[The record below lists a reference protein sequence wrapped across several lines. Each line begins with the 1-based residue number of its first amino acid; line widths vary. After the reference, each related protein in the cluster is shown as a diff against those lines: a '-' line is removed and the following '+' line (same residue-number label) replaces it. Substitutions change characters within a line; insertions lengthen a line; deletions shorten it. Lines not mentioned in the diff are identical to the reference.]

1 MSTVEIQDLTTFIK
15 DIYSEL
21 VKETKELE
29 KKHKTQK
36 QEISTKIKTLISKEN
51 ESEDIDIVS
60 LAETVENHKR
70 EKEDMD
76 IQHDL
81 DNHTIVKNT
90 HAHLQKLVLAFP
102 RHIPAGVAWTPEEI
116 EKNKQAAREWMFN
129 VAQSIITSRL
139 TINPRNH
146 SDIIAAVEE
155 SRINKNVLRPEI
167 AFFIQFSQQNRD
179 ARLPISCLIELNNMR
194 GDNVI
199 KQVNQLTMRLVKM
212 IFEPIE

>member
-1 MSTVEIQDLTTFIK
+1 MPTVEIQDLTTFVK

-60 LAETVENHKR
+60 LAETVEKHKR

-76 IQHDL
+76 IQHGL
-81 DNHTIVKNT
+81 DNYMIVKNT
-90 HAHLQKLVLAFP
+90 HTQLQKLGSDIKIIVN
-102 RHIPAGVAWTPEEI
+102 TPFDNEI
-116 EKNKQAAREWMFN
+116 EKNKQEARKWMFN
-129 VAQSIITSRL
+129 VAQSLIISRL
-139 TINPRNH
+139 TAGDC
-146 SDIIAAVEE
+146 SDIVVSLEE

-167 AFFIQFSQQNRD
+167 AFFIQFSQKRD
-179 ARLPISCLIELNNMR
+179 ARLPYCCWSGLTNLVGNKML
-194 GDNVI
+194 
-199 KQVNQLTMRLVKM
+199 KQINQLSKRLVEIM
-212 IFEPIE
+212 FEPIE

>member
-60 LAETVENHKR
+60 LAETVEKHKR

-81 DNHTIVKNT
+81 DNYMIVKNT
-90 HAHLQKLVLAFP
+90 HAQLQKLV
-102 RHIPAGVAWTPEEI
+102 GVPEIVDTHEEI
-116 EKNKQAAREWMFN
+116 KDLKTTVRFM
-129 VAQSIITSRL
+129 
-139 TINPRNH
+139 
-146 SDIIAAVEE
+146 
-155 SRINKNVLRPEI
+155 
-167 AFFIQFSQQNRD
+167 
-179 ARLPISCLIELNNMR
+179 
-194 GDNVI
+194 
-199 KQVNQLTMRLVKM
+199 
-212 IFEPIE
+212 

>member
-60 LAETVENHKR
+60 LAETIENHKC

-81 DNHTIVKNT
+81 DNHMLVKNT
-90 HAHLQKLVLAFP
+90 REHLLELV
-102 RHIPAGVAWTPEEI
+102 GVPEIFDTPEEI
-116 EKNKQAAREWMFN
+116 EKNKQAAREWLFN
-129 VAQSIITSRL
+129 E
-139 TINPRNH
+139 
-146 SDIIAAVEE
+146 AVSFLLYFVNEKQLE
-155 SRINKNVLRPEI
+155 KRGYVDNTCVKSRINKNVLRPEI
-167 AFFIQFSQQNRD
+167 A
-179 ARLPISCLIELNNMR
+179 CY
-194 GDNVI
+194 I
-199 KQVNQLTMRLVKM
+199 KFTKPSKGH
-212 IFEPIE
+212 I